1 MSAFFLTVERG
12 GLRNG
17 VNNFREYMLGNSGL
31 GWTCSIV
38 SFCLLFGLDQFQ
50 SRILL
55 SSVIWHPGWIGSAGS
70 CSEAGF
76 WWL

>member
-12 GLRNG
+12 GLGNG
-17 VNNFREYMLGNSGL
+17 VNNFREYMLGDSGL

-38 SFCLLFGLDQFQ
+38 SFCLLFGLDQLQ

-55 SSVIWHPGWIGSAGS
+55 SSVILHSGWIGSAGS